1 MFDLKKEWSI
11 SFAGCGFMGIYYIG
25 ATSCILERFPRFIQ
39 DASKIYGAS
48 AGALTAAVLT
58 LGIPLEKCCADLM
71 SIAKEARK
79 HRLGPLHPS
88 FNLLQR
94 VQDTLLNHLP
104 EDAHVRASG
113 KLGVSLTRVSDV
125 KNVLVSEFDSR
136 EELIQAL
143 ICSCFVPFYCGIIPP
158 TYRRVH
164 YVDGAVTDNLPGY
177 HLKQT
182 ITFSPYAGESDICP
196 QASTLNFHKVHF
208 NNISIQ
214 LNSENLYRVTSTFFP
229 PEPEAMA
236 EICHNGY
243 KDALRF
249 LQENN
254 LISSER
260 PMRSLATDTSKHICC
275 EVVKESSVK
284 AQQRGLNTLEEG
296 HWWLDPHLIENLS
309 VNIQKVLCEACRET
323 RTAGGLFSYMTE
335 YLPRKVTS
343 YLPVPYSLPVDSVS
357 SLAQRLVYW
366 IPDLQ
371 RDRSRLYGMVGDIYK
386 QALKDDKEDSDSKPP
401 LHRST
406 SLPLALNLCS
416 DRKGDKNSSSEATFT
431 SSHTFISN
439 THSTSDHMLLTP
451 PTSNAGSGFDEA
463 TLRSRQSADTYLLVK
478 PTNEGCSWK
487 SWGTRW

>member
-1 MFDLKKEWSI
+1 GCCCGGGSWLSTHHI

-58 LGIPLEKCCADLM
+58 LGIPLVLCKIHFWNL
-71 SIAKEARK
+71 INPWK

-94 VQDTLLNHLP
+94 VQDTVLNHLP

-136 EELIQAL
+136 EELIQVY
-143 ICSCFVPFYCGIIPP
+143 FTVWHPFTQPYLSIQ
-158 TYRRVH
+158 H

-249 LQENN
+249 LQEN
-254 LISSER
+254 
-260 PMRSLATDTSKHICC
+260 SKGI
-275 EVVKESSVK
+275 
-284 AQQRGLNTLEEG
+284 
-296 HWWLDPHLIENLS
+296 
-309 VNIQKVLCEACRET
+309 
-323 RTAGGLFSYMTE
+323 
-335 YLPRKVTS
+335 
-343 YLPVPYSLPVDSVS
+343 
-357 SLAQRLVYW
+357 
-366 IPDLQ
+366 
-371 RDRSRLYGMVGDIYK
+371 
-386 QALKDDKEDSDSKPP
+386 DSD
-401 LHRST
+401 
-406 SLPLALNLCS
+406 C
-416 DRKGDKNSSSEATFT
+416 
-431 SSHTFISN
+431 
-439 THSTSDHMLLTP
+439 
-451 PTSNAGSGFDEA
+451 
-463 TLRSRQSADTYLLVK
+463 
-478 PTNEGCSWK
+478 
-487 SWGTRW
+487 